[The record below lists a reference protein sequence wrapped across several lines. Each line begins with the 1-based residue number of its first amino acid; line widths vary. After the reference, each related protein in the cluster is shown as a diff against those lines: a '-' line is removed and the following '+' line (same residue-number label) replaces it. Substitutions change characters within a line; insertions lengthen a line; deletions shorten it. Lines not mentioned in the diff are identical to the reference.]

1 MYMEITVTN
10 IIKKA
15 GVARASFYR
24 NFNSISD
31 VIDALVD
38 ELSDDLIE
46 NVFPNLS
53 GTEERKLREFL
64 FNHFYQFLRRKWRR
78 NVLKT
83 CLCCL
88 AGLIPKDHW
97 ASSLPTDTIKD
108 KYSAVGKMG
117 LINSITRKWLESGA
131 KESPEEMIDY
141 IMSLITLF

>member
-1 MYMEITVTN
+1 MEITVTN

-38 ELSDDLIE
+38 GLSDDLIE
-46 NVFPNLS
+46 NVFSNLS
-53 GTEERKLREFL
+53 GTDERKLREFL

-78 NVLKT
+78 TVLKP

-88 AGLIPKDHW
+88 AGLIPKKIIGHP
-97 ASSLPTDTIKD
+97 AFQ
-108 KYSAVGKMG
+108 
-117 LINSITRKWLESGA
+117 LIR
-131 KESPEEMIDY
+131 
-141 IMSLITLF
+141 

>member
-46 NVFPNLS
+46 ITVF
-53 GTEERKLREFL
+53 
-64 FNHFYQFLRRKWRR
+64 
-78 NVLKT
+78 
-83 CLCCL
+83 
-88 AGLIPKDHW
+88 
-97 ASSLPTDTIKD
+97 
-108 KYSAVGKMG
+108 
-117 LINSITRKWLESGA
+117 SITVVPSKISNANTCRNK
-131 KESPEEMIDY
+131 
-141 IMSLITLF
+141 